1 MIMRIN
7 KVVETCIYSSDLGS
21 MKNFYAGILGL
32 SVIQEERDKLI
43 FLKAGKSMLL
53 IFNPAITRA
62 NNGNLPTHGTLS
74 PPSSVHF
81 AMEIE
86 EDEYHASKQLLIGNG
101 ITIEKEVNWN
111 NHAKSIY
118 FRDPAG
124 NLVELITP
132 GGWPVES

>member
-1 MIMRIN
+1 MKIK
-7 KVVETCIYSSDLGS
+7 KVIETCIYSSDLER

-43 FLKAGKSMLL
+43 FLKAGESMLL
-53 IFNPAITRA
+53 IFNPTITRT
-62 NNGNLPTHGTLS
+62 NNGNLPAHGALS
-74 PPSSVHF
+74 PPSSIHF

-86 EDEYHASKQLLIGNG
+86 REEYDASKQLLIASSV
-101 ITIEKEVNWN
+101 TIEKEVKWN

>member
-1 MIMRIN
+1 MIMKVK

-74 PPSSVHF
+74 PPSSIHF

-86 EDEYHASKQLLIGNG
+86 EEEYHASKQLLIGNS
-101 ITIEKEVNWN
+101 IAIEKEVNWN

>member
-1 MIMRIN
+1 MKIK
-7 KVVETCIYSSDLGS
+7 KVVETCIYSSDLES

-32 SVIQEERDKLI
+32 PVIQEEQDKLI

-53 IFNPAITRA
+53 IFDPLRTKT
-62 NNGNLPTHGTLS
+62 NNGSLPAHGTPT
-74 PPSSVHF
+74 PPSSIHF

-86 EDEYHASKQLLIGNG
+86 KQEYHACKQLLMDNNIA
-101 ITIEKEVNWN
+101 IEKEVNWN
-111 NHAKSIY
+111 NDAKSIY

>member
-1 MIMRIN
+1 MKIK
-7 KVVETCIYSSDLGS
+7 KVVETCIYSSDLRS

-32 SVIQEERDKLI
+32 SIIQEEQDKLI

-53 IFNPAITRA
+53 IFDPMRIRT
-62 NNGNLPTHGTLS
+62 NNGSLPVHGALT
-74 PPSSVHF
+74 PPSSIHF

-86 EDEYHASKQLLIGNG
+86 EQEYHASKQLLASNRI
-101 ITIEKEVNWN
+101 IIEKEVTWN
-111 NHAKSIY
+111 SQAKSIY